1 MADLAAG
8 VHAFVQD
15 KPTLWYERDWAEL
28 QPAFAG
34 HPDWF
39 GGGWG
44 KMDENMDIGVV
55 ILLSNFRSSRSILA
69 SSSLSFNS

>member
-1 MADLAAG
+1 MADLAAR

-15 KPTLWYERDWAEL
+15 KPTLWYERGWDEL

-44 KMDENMDIGVV
+44 SMTESMCANEYVLFQDPSNSVMDVQMLKVQ
-55 ILLSNFRSSRSILA
+55 
-69 SSSLSFNS
+69 